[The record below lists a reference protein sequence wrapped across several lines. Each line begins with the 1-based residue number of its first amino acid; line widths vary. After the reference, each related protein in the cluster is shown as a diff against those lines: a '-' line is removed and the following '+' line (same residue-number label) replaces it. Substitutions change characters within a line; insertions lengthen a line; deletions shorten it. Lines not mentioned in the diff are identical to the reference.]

1 MFDDLY
7 TWSVFDE
14 EKQFDFNGYLW
25 VREEGNILIDPVPM
39 SASDLAQL
47 DELGGAALI
56 VLTNRDHERDAVA
69 FKERTGAQIVAHEA
83 DAPLFELVVDRAV
96 ADGEEIV
103 PDLGVLHLAH
113 GKSPGEIALI
123 WRGGTAAFIGDYVW
137 GHPIGSLVL
146 GAEPK
151 VAEPAQAALQLRKL
165 LAIPQLDALLLGDGH
180 SILSGARDALVAM
193 LEARRDIYINR
204 INLDEVPWLD
214 EIPWVR
220 KRAWPSDFGY
230 TFKDIDP
237 LIGARHLGYLVM
249 RLDPGKKAFPLHFHY
264 FEEEL
269 GVVLDG
275 TCTMRTS
282 RGNVAL
288 RKGDFVAFPPGP
300 NGDHQYINDGA
311 EPCIM
316 LLLSNVVPSDI
327 SEYPD
332 SNKVNMRG
340 VRRIFHKEKAVD
352 YWDRES

>member
-1 MFDDLY
+1 MKRVMFDDLY

-14 EKQFDFNGYLW
+14 EKQFDFNGFLW

-69 FKERTGAQIVAHEA
+69 FRERTGAQVVAHEA
-83 DAPLFELVVDRAV
+83 DAPLFELAVDRSV
-96 ADGEEIV
+96 TDNEEIV
-103 PDLGVLHLAH
+103 PDLRVLHLAH
-113 GKSPGEIALI
+113 GKSPGEIVLL
-123 WRGGTAAFIGDYVW
+123 WRDGSVAFIGDYVW
-137 GHPIGSLVL
+137 GHPVGSLTL

-165 LAIPQLDALLLGDGH
+165 LLFAPQLDALLLGDGH
-180 SILSGARDALVAM
+180 SILSGARDALIAM

-204 INLDEVPWLD
+204 VNLDEIEWMELQGV
-214 EIPWVR
+214 
-220 KRAWPSDFGY
+220 PSDY
-230 TFKDIDP
+230 CYQFKNVDP
-237 LIGARHLGYLVM
+237 LIGARHLGYQVV
-249 RLDPGKKAFPLHFHY
+249 RLNSGKKAFPLHFHH

-275 TCTMRTS
+275 TCTMRTT

-288 RKGDFVAFPPGP
+288 RQGDFVAFPPGP
-300 NGDHQYINDGA
+300 NGDHHYINDGA
-311 EPCIM
+311 EPCTL

-332 SNKVNMRG
+332 SNKVNMRS
-340 VRRIFHKEKAVD
+340 VRHIYRKEQRVD
-352 YWDRES
+352 YWDGEE

>member
-1 MFDDLY
+1 MKRVMFDDLY
-7 TWSVFDE
+7 SWSVFNE

-25 VREEGNILIDPVPM
+25 VREAGNILIDPVPM
-39 SASDLAQL
+39 SASDLEQL
-47 DELGGAALI
+47 DKLGGAALI

-69 FKERTGAQIVAHEA
+69 FRERTGAQIVAHEA
-83 DAPLFELVVDRAV
+83 DAPLFELAVDRTV
-96 ADGEEIV
+96 AEGEEIV

-113 GKSPGEIALI
+113 GKSPGEIVLI

-137 GHPIGSLVL
+137 GHPVGSLVL
-146 GAEPK
+146 GAEPA
-151 VAEPAQAALQLRKL
+151 VVDPAQAALQLRKL
-165 LAIPQLDALLLGDGH
+165 LALPKLDALLLGDGH
-180 SILSGARDALVAM
+180 SILSGARDALLAM
-193 LEARRDIYINR
+193 LEARADIYINR
-204 INLDEVPWLD
+204 INLDE
-214 EIPWVR
+214 IPWQTR
-220 KRAWPSDFGY
+220 QAPANFGY
-230 TFKDIDP
+230 VFKDVDT
-237 LIGARHLGYLVM
+237 LIGARHLGYQVI
-249 RLDPGKKAFPLHFHY
+249 RLDAGKKGFPLHFHH

-300 NGDHQYINDGA
+300 NGDHQYINDGT
-311 EPCIM
+311 EPCTM
-316 LLLSNVVPSDI
+316 LLLSNVTPSDI

-340 VRRIFHKEKAVD
+340 VRQIFRKDEAVD